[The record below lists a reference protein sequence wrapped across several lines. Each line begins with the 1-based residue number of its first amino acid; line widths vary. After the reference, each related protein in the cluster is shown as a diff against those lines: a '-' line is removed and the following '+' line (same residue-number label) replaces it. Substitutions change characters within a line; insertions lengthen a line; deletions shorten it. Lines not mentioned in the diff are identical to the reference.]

1 MGVYSPHN
9 TCENTHSNTNSN
21 THANTHSNRVLVTQ
35 HSSSKPKYTPHM
47 QIINNGITGSEVFN
61 KKQKT
66 RSLAVFEN
74 VNSILGDSKLSD
86 QELIKTNPLFYNMNK
101 NIPVNYSKNLTV
113 DQAQLLEVAK
123 LAFPKEIKEKDVLR
137 KNIIK
142 KIFGKV
148 KNPDGDI
155 FVNSLYNL
163 KIDGLRISDLVKKGK
178 DTLLTLLIF
187 HYVLYNI
194 INIPKIT
201 FK

>member
-1 MGVYSPHN
+1 LGVYSPHN

>member
-163 KIDGLRISDLVKKGK
+163 KINGLRISDLVKKGK

>member
-1 MGVYSPHN
+1 
-9 TCENTHSNTNSN
+9 
-21 THANTHSNRVLVTQ
+21 
-35 HSSSKPKYTPHM
+35 M